1 MDYGTFQGVYT
12 LILMAIFIGI
22 ILWAYSKRQKPAF
35 DEAANL
41 IFADEKVPSVKSN
54 DEKQQRGNAS
64 ARIQE

>member
-22 ILWAYSKRQKPAF
+22 IAWAYSKRQKRSF

-41 IFADEKVPSVKSN
+41 VFADEQVHSDSLNGEQKN
-54 DEKQQRGNAS
+54 TS
-64 ARIQE
+64 ARI